1 MVIEHKQRPIP
12 SFWLRFLLAILFTL
26 KGLGIW
32 AGGVYLLIRADLLSI
47 ASESQPLWWM
57 FLNQFGVIRPSL
69 VVLFG
74 YLLLRLAWVC
84 YRGEIAGARW
94 AVTVYNWLLVLAI
107 IAIGSST
114 LRLWQQTNAL
124 SLSSL
129 GIYGAG
135 FVGLLL
141 VHRLVVIA
149 SRRYRG
155 EEIIESQETRRA
167 WNLLTPMLLVF
178 LAIASTPLEQV
189 FITSTTNARF
199 ASSEQFSFIGLE
211 NYFKLASVR
220 IDVLPCTLAED
231 GQCLTET
238 NPETGEVSIVY
249 PRARE
254 VIGDEYRDLRY
265 RDINE
270 FDLFGRH
277 LVISARDQ
285 EFIAALITSITYTFW
300 AILIQFTLGFCMALI
315 IAQRVRGIG
324 LLRVVML
331 VPLAIPTLIATQFWD
346 VMLRPD
352 ASGIFNDILLRMGF
366 IQSPLDWLTA
376 SYLQVPIL
384 VAVIVWKETPLTALM
399 LLPGVLAI
407 PQVVYQA
414 AGIDGANRW
423 QRFWT
428 MTMPLMRP
436 TLGVALVLRT
446 MVFIRVFDLFQ
457 ILMAGQARD
466 SLATYAFDVLTIQQ
480 DLGMSSTISVVMFI
494 IIFLFT
500 LWYMRMLNVDES

>member
-1 MVIEHKQRPIP
+1 LMSPP
-12 SFWLRFLLAILFTL
+12 FGTTM
-26 KGLGIW
+26 
-32 AGGVYLLIRADLLSI
+32 
-47 ASESQPLWWM
+47 PLTT
-57 FLNQFGVIRPSL
+57 PPL
-69 VVLFG
+69 VVAFG
-74 YLLLRLAWVC
+74 YLLLRLAGMC
-84 YRGEIAGARW
+84 YRGEIGGARW
-94 AVTVYNWLLVLAI
+94 AVTVYNWLMVLSG
-107 IAIGSST
+107 IAVFSYA
-114 LRLWQQTNAL
+114 LRLLQQSDGLTLN
-124 SLSSL
+124 SL
-129 GIYGAG
+129 GIYALALVCL
-135 FVGLLL
+135 VG
-141 VHRLVVIA
+141 VRRGVVLA

-155 EEIIESQETRRA
+155 EEIIQSQEARRA
-167 WNLLTPMLLVF
+167 WNLLTPLLLVF

-199 ASSEQFSFIGLE
+199 ASSEQPSFIGLE

-220 IDVLPCTLAED
+220 IDVLPCTVGED

-238 NPETGEVSIVY
+238 DPDTGEERVVY
-249 PRARE
+249 PRPRE
-254 VIGDEYRDLRY
+254 VVGDEYRDLRY

-285 EFIAALITSITYTFW
+285 EFIAALVTSITYTFW
-300 AILIQFTLGFCMALI
+300 AILIQFTLGFFMALI

-376 SYLQVPIL
+376 SHLQIPIL

-407 PQVVYQA
+407 PQEVYQA

-436 TLGVALVLRT
+436 TLGVALILRT

-500 LWYMRMLNVDES
+500 LWYMRLLNVDES